1 MHHKEDYKADFAISK
16 HYHGSYHMGKGE
28 DSPNGLPMMPRDYP
42 ISAQTMTQSKAH
54 IPGPSVGIS

>member
-1 MHHKEDYKADFAISK
+1 MHHKEEYKADIEFPSIIMALITWARVKIPS
-16 HYHGSYHMGKGE
+16 
-28 DSPNGLPMMPRDYP
+28 GLPVMPRDYP